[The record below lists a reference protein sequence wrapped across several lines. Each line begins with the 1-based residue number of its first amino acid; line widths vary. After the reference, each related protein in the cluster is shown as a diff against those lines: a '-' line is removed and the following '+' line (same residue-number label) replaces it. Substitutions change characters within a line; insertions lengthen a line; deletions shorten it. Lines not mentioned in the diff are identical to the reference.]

1 MQTRTILWKKVKD
14 LLEEMAAATR
24 FDLKRA
30 IATHQL
36 NFCHPIEDVSSMA
49 SRQKFLEYVQRA
61 AGFMPVGQPARNR
74 SRDRNSSLTRRV
86 RDVLVCMLLHLR
98 DKEITEEL
106 KIYSTLKI
114 YVRGLFTKC
123 GVRHRY
129 ELVKRFL
136 LPAEKSMAR

>member
-74 SRDRNSSLTRRV
+74 SRDRNSSLTRRE

-106 KIYSTLKI
+106 KIHGALS
-114 YVRGLFTKC
+114 RFTSVAC
-123 GVRHRY
+123 LRN
-129 ELVKRFL
+129 
-136 LPAEKSMAR
+136 AA